1 MTDKDLQNIL
11 KSTSQS
17 GVKDD
22 EQFVQKVMTQLPDN
36 QIKMR
41 VVWLIRIVFAA
52 IAIIA
57 LLTTTDL
64 SHWLAQISMA
74 SIEQISLTTWIFSGI
89 VISGL
94 TFFICRNQQV
104 I

>member
-1 MTDKDLQNIL
+1 MTDKDLKNIL

-22 EQFVQKVMTQLPDN
+22 ELFVQKVMTQLPDN

-41 VVWLIRIVFAA
+41 VVWLIRMAFAI

-64 SHWLAQISMA
+64 SRWLAQISMA